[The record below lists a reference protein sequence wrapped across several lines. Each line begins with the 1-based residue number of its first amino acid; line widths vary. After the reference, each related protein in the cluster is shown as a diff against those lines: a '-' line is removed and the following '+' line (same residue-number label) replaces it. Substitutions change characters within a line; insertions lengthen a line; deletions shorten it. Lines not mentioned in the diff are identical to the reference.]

1 MNAEIEFPIGAL
13 VSQNVHKGDEEKRYG
28 IIFKA
33 TAHLDDRLLSI
44 LWQLN
49 LRTHAVASKA
59 YIEPVLLFYSESIGR
74 PLELI
79 KRMPDV
85 P

>member
-1 MNAEIEFPIGAL
+1 MIVEIEFPIGSL
-13 VSQNVHKGDEEKRYG
+13 VSQNIHKGDEAKRYG
-28 IIFKA
+28 IVFHS
-33 TAHLDDRLLSI
+33 TTHLSETKLSS
-44 LWQLN
+44 LWQLK

-59 YIEPVLLFYSESIGR
+59 YIEPVLVSYSESIGR
-74 PLELI
+74 PLKLV

>member
-1 MNAEIEFPIGAL
+1 VNSEIEFPIGAL
-13 VSQNVHKGDEEKRYG
+13 VSQHVHKGDKERRYG
-28 IIFKA
+28 IVFNS
-33 TAHLDDRLLSI
+33 TAHLDDRMLSI

-59 YIEPVLLFYSESIGR
+59 YIEPVLVSYSESIGR
-74 PLELI
+74 PLELV